1 MKGMASKLAVVAL
14 ALMVAGCSSTSSSD
28 KDAVKPGNNLKG
40 QGGGAGDDGMG
51 GMGRGGASGGGLGGG
66 GGAGGGSGIAGSKH
80 RIFFDLNSS
89 MISDEARKVLIDNA
103 RWVSQS
109 GFRKVIVEGHCD
121 ERGTREYNL
130 ALGQRRA
137 DSVKDFL
144 VSQGVSAGSIR
155 TISFGKEQ
163 PLVDGHDEFAWGKNR
178 RAEVRGE

>member
-1 MKGMASKLAVVAL
+1 MKGMASKLAVIAL

-40 QGGGAGDDGMG
+40 MGGGMGDDGGAGLGRSGAG
-51 GMGRGGASGGGLGGG
+51 GSGLGG
-66 GGAGGGSGIAGSKH
+66 GGAGGGSGIAGSEH

-89 MISDEARKVLIDNA
+89 MISDEARRVLSENA
-103 RWVSQS
+103 RWISQN
-109 GFRKVIVEGHCD
+109 GFRKVTVEGHCD
-121 ERGTREYNL
+121 ERGTREFNL

-144 VSQGVSAGSIR
+144 VSQGVSAANVR